1 MLLRSTMMLLTGNI
15 ACQLDLSTKPKAMSR
30 LKPASVASPPRER
43 ILQAA
48 RELFHRDGIHAVSVD
63 TLAAAAGTNK
73 MTLYRHF
80 SSRDELIAA
89 YLETL
94 AAEGEGVWEKAR
106 RAHPGDPEAQ
116 LRFLLRQVSNFAAEG
131 QGRGCALANAAV
143 ELAERKHPARRV
155 VEAHKRRQRERLVA
169 LVREAGYAR
178 PERLADEI
186 FLLVEG
192 ARVSLQS
199 IGRGG
204 PGARLYDLAIEMLE
218 RAARVKAVHK

>member
-1 MLLRSTMMLLTGNI
+1 M
-15 ACQLDLSTKPKAMSR
+15 PR
-30 LKPASVASPPRER
+30 LKRAAAPPRER

-48 RELFHRDGIHAVSVD
+48 RELFHREGIHAVSVD
-63 TLAAAAGTNK
+63 ALAAAAGTNK

-89 YLETL
+89 YLQEL
-94 AAEGEGVWEKAR
+94 ATEGEGIWDEAR
-106 RAHPGDPEAQ
+106 SAHPGNPEAQ
-116 LRFLLRQVSNFAAEG
+116 LRFLLRRVSDFAAEG
-131 QGRGCALANAAV
+131 RGRGCALANAAV

-192 ARVSLQS
+192 ARVALQS
-199 IGRGG
+199 IGPGG
-204 PGARLYDLAIEMLE
+204 PGARLYDLAVEMLE
-218 RAARVKAVHK
+218 RAPRLKSLHK

>member
-1 MLLRSTMMLLTGNI
+1 M
-15 ACQLDLSTKPKAMSR
+15 PR
-30 LKPASVASPPRER
+30 LKRAAAPPPRER

-48 RELFHRDGIHAVSVD
+48 RELFHREGIHAVSVD
-63 TLAAAAGTNK
+63 ALAAAAGTNK

-89 YLETL
+89 YLQEL
-94 AAEGEGVWEKAR
+94 ATEGEGIWDEAR
-106 RAHPGDPEAQ
+106 SAHPGNPEAQ
-116 LRFLLRQVSNFAAEG
+116 LRFLLRRVSDFAAEG
-131 QGRGCALANAAV
+131 RGRGCALANAAV

-169 LVREAGYAR
+169 LVRQAGYAR

-192 ARVSLQS
+192 ARVALQS
-199 IGRGG
+199 IGPGG
-204 PGARLYDLAIEMLE
+204 PGARLYDLAVEMLE
-218 RAARVKAVHK
+218 RAPRLKSLHK